1 MAVKAAPG
9 DQERLLEL
17 QGLDTRLGQL
27 ARREANLP
35 EAAAVQTAKSERERV
50 RADLATLRGTL
61 EDAELE
67 LRRVESDVDL
77 IDKRLAQ
84 DEQRMLTA
92 TDAKQAA
99 AFEHEIA
106 SLQRRKRD
114 LEDVEL
120 IVMEQVEA
128 HQTAVK
134 AVEADLREWEQRLAD
149 AEHAVRVALEDLR
162 ADRAVVSASRDAL
175 AGRLPADLIALY
187 EKQRERYGFGASLL
201 RRGVSEASGVALL
214 ADELAA
220 VRAAAPDDVIVCP
233 SSNAILVRTAE
244 SGL

>member
-1 MAVKAAPG
+1 MKAASG

-17 QGLDTRLGQL
+17 QGLDTRLAQL
-27 ARREANLP
+27 ARREAKLP
-35 EAAAVQTAKSERERV
+35 EAEQAAAAKAERDRV
-50 RADLATLRGTL
+50 RADAATLRGTL

-77 IDKRLAQ
+77 ITTRLAQ
-84 DEQRMLTA
+84 DEQRMLQA

-106 SLQRRKRD
+106 SLQRRKGD

-120 IVMEQVEA
+120 IVMERVEE
-128 HQTAVK
+128 HQTALQ
-134 AVEADLREWEQRLAD
+134 AVEADLAEREQLVAD
-149 AEHAVRVALEDLR
+149 AEHVVAVALESIR
-162 ADRAVVSASRDAL
+162 ADRAAVTEERASL
-175 AGRLPADLIALY
+175 AATLPADLLALY
-187 EKQRERYGFGASLL
+187 EKQRDRYGFGASLL

-214 ADELAA
+214 ADELAT
-220 VRAAAPDDVIVCP
+220 VRGAAPDDVLICP

>member
-35 EAAAVQTAKSERERV
+35 EAATVQTAKSERDRV
-50 RADLATLRGTL
+50 RADLGTLRGTL

-84 DEQRMLTA
+84 DEQRMLSS

-128 HQTAVK
+128 HQAAVQ

-149 AEHAVRVALEDLR
+149 AEQSVRLALEELR
-162 ADRAVVSASRDAL
+162 ADRAVVSAARDAL

-220 VRAAAPDDVIVCP
+220 VRAAAPDDVIVC
-233 SSNAILVRTAE
+233 SSSSAILVRTAE